1 MEDSRIFLNLLELL
15 VKVSGSYLNI
25 YFNKMRLKL
34 FNKSKPLRNET
45 FISNNK
51 ENTDIRIDN
60 QLRGYW
66 NDAKAPRV

>member
-1 MEDSRIFLNLLELL
+1 
-15 VKVSGSYLNI
+15 
-25 YFNKMRLKL
+25 MRLKL

-60 QLRGYW
+60 LIISTAIKRKETEIKNNKSVSANCSDSYKAKVLRSSI
-66 NDAKAPRV
+66 NQ